1 MTDAIAQ
8 DAANQDSTA
17 QATDTLALLNAGK
30 LAGAKYINIQA
41 GLTQFPQA
49 LYSLTDTLEVLD
61 LTGNALTDLPDD
73 LTRFKRLRILFCSS
87 NQFKH
92 LPEVLGACT
101 QLSMIGFKANR
112 IQYVAESSIPTANLR
127 WLILTDNQLEHLPN
141 ALGDCA
147 QLQKLMLAGNRLSTL
162 PDSMRACHALELL
175 RIAANRFE
183 ALPEWLLDLPSLTWL
198 AYAGNPCSDT
208 TEQARMAEQPMT
220 HIDWASLQLGHV
232 LGQGAS
238 GVTYQAQWQHAASL
252 QPVAVKLFK
261 SGVTSDG
268 LPSSEM
274 HASMLIGEHPNLTGA
289 KGVVQRHPQDTCGLV
304 MSLLA
309 PDLQILANPP
319 SFETCSRDVYPQ
331 TTSLTEVE
339 ALHILRGVAEAL
351 RHLHQCGLMHG
362 DVYAHNILWSPQRVV
377 LSDLGAA
384 SFLPDHQPAL
394 ASKLKQLD
402 IKAFQILLQELA
414 EQVAMPVAQLRQ
426 QLDMRGLSP

>member
-1 MTDAIAQ
+1 MLDA
-8 DAANQDSTA
+8 TA
-17 QATDTLALLNAGK
+17 SPSETLALLNAGK
-30 LAGAKYINIQA
+30 LAGATHIKIHNA
-41 GLTQFPQA
+41 GLTRFPPA
-49 LYSLTDTLEVLD
+49 LYSLTDTLEILD
-61 LTGNALTDLPDD
+61 LTRNALTDLPDD
-73 LTRFKRLRILFCSS
+73 LTQFKQLRILFCSS

-92 LPEVLGACT
+92 LPEVLGACS
-101 QLSMIGFKANR
+101 QLSMIGFKANH
-112 IQYVAESSIPTANLR
+112 IQHVSESSIPTANLR
-127 WLILTDNQLEHLPN
+127 WLILTDNQVEHLPN

-147 QLQKLMLAGNRLSTL
+147 KLQKLMLAGNRLRTL

-183 ALPEWLLDLPSLTWL
+183 TLPDWLLDLPRLTWL

-208 TEQARMAEQPMT
+208 IEQARMAEQPVAY
-220 HIDWASLQLGHV
+220 IDWTSLQLGRE

-238 GVTYQAQWQHAASL
+238 GVTYQAQWQHAKASP

-261 SGVTSDG
+261 GGVTSDG

-274 HASMLIGEHPNLTGA
+274 HASILVGEHPNLTGA
-289 KGVVQRHPQDTCGLV
+289 KGVVQRHPQDAAGLV

-309 PDLQILANPP
+309 PDLQILADPP

-331 TTSLTEVE
+331 GNGLREAQ

-351 RHLHQCGLMHG
+351 RHLHHRGLMHG
-362 DVYAHNILWSPQRVV
+362 DLYAHNILWSAQRVV

-384 SFLPDHQPAL
+384 SFLPSHQPAL

-402 IKAFQILLQELA
+402 IKAFEILMQELA
-414 EQVAMPVAQLRQ
+414 NQSNVQTAQLRQ
-426 QLDMRGLSP
+426 QLDMRGLTP